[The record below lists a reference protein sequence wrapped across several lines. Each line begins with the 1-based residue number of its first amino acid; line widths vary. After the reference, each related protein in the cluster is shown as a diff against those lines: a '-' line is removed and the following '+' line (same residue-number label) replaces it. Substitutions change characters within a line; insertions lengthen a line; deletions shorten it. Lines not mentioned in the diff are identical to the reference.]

1 MHQSPHRYYYHD
13 SKGSFASSISKC
25 VAAEACDEASGAEE
39 PSPAASVAKAA
50 ADALL
55 QLDASLD
62 EYNVFDDFDPL
73 AFDAGEI
80 LCWCW

>member
-1 MHQSPHRYYYHD
+1 MHRSPHRYYYHD
-13 SKGSFASSISKC
+13 SKGSGGSSISKC
-25 VAAEACDEASGAEE
+25 VASEACDEASGAEE
-39 PSPAASVAKAA
+39 LSAAAFAAKVA

-62 EYNVFDDFDPL
+62 EYSVFDDFDPL

-80 LCWCW
+80 LC